1 VFSLYCVCRRSPM
14 RRLDGLCNE
23 LLTKSA
29 CCLVVALSGSGYVAH
44 GSTTGPL
51 RVSPGTIAFGV
62 APVGQA
68 ATNKVSLVN
77 ESSASSDV
85 AQLNVADQN
94 VSVNSQSTLPVT
106 TSAGG
111 TYSSDMGYRPANV
124 SSYSGQF
131 TAMNDEDRQVHRG
144 RGSSLSALSCGSASM
159 TGSGSDNCTVT
170 LTLPAGYS
178 GMSVSL
184 ASSNAAVTVPAR
196 VTVAANATSAGFTA
210 NVSSVTSAQ
219 GVTLTAS
226 EGGVSKSFA
235 LQLNAAAGA
244 VPTLTISAPSL
255 AFGNVTVNTAST
267 LPVTLT
273 STGTSPVT
281 VNSGTLSGTGFTM
294 SGVLPVTLNPGLAV
308 TLEVQFDPTVTGAAT
323 GQLTIQ
329 SNSSTNSTAVISL
342 SGTGVNVTPSE
353 VVLTWQAP
361 SSSTDPI
368 AGYSIYRSTG
378 GSAAYQLLN
387 SSVDTQ
393 TTYVDSTV
401 QAGLTYDYIVESVD
415 SSGVE
420 SVPSNEV
427 GAAVP

>member
-1 VFSLYCVCRRSPM
+1 M
-14 RRLDGLCNE
+14 RRLDGLCTE
-23 LLTKSA
+23 LLTKSTY
-29 CCLVVALSGSGYVAH
+29 CLVVALSGSGYVAH

-51 RVSPGTIAFGV
+51 RVSPSTITFGV
-62 APVGQA
+62 VPVGQT
-68 ATNKVSLVN
+68 ATNKVSLFN
-77 ESSASSDV
+77 ESSASRDV

-94 VSVNSQSTLPVT
+94 VSVNSQNSLPVT
-106 TSAGG
+106 TSTGG

-131 TAMNDEDRQVHRG
+131 TAMNAGDKQIAQIHREH
-144 RGSSLSALSCGSASM
+144 GSSLSALSCGSASM

-170 LTLPAGYS
+170 LSFPAGYG

-184 ASSNAAVTVPAR
+184 ASSNAAVTVPAT

-219 GVTLTAS
+219 TVTLTAS
-226 EGGVSKSFA
+226 AGGGYKSFA
-235 LQLNAAAGA
+235 LRLNAAGE
-244 VPTLTISAPSL
+244 VPTVQTLTISAPSL

-273 STGTSPVT
+273 STGTAPVT
-281 VNSGTLSGTGFTM
+281 VNSGTVSGTGFTM
-294 SGVLPVTLNPGLAV
+294 SGATLPVTLNPGLSV
-308 TLEVQFDPTVTGAAT
+308 TLEVQFDPTATGAAT
-323 GQLTIQ
+323 GQLTIH

-342 SGTGVNVTPSE
+342 SGTGENMTPPE
-353 VVLTWQAP
+353 VALSWEAP

-368 AGYSIYRSTG
+368 VGYSVYRSTG

-427 GAAVP
+427 AAAVP